1 MERERSYTRH
11 EKTRLCFATLLAL
24 GGIALGACANNESPQ
39 SYNSNPAIT
48 TTTAH
53 NPNNSPPARGSSTE
67 SPKTTSATQN
77 QVPLINPEA
86 LLKKGGCKDL
96 GPAVINLIETLI
108 GNVGGSNTIQCSV
121 VGQELQV
128 NDNFA
133 QSGPNGGMNILALD
147 NIDQG
152 GRFGFQAGTNIWNAF
167 INYAES
173 HPNSEKIIDN
183 YQNTGVNVIYF
194 KSLNEFAFLYQGYII
209 NGAFNGFGYDYASAN
224 INNPNF
230 QPLASLI
237 VDILNY
243 VNQNDK

>member
-11 EKTRLCFATLLAL
+11 EKTRLYFATLLAL

-39 SYNSNPAIT
+39 SHNSNPAIT

-108 GNVGGSNTIQCSV
+108 DNVGGSNTIQCSV
-121 VGQELQV
+121 GGGQELQV
-128 NDNFA
+128 WDNYTA
-133 QSGPNGGMNILALD
+133 GGPSGVVYILAVD

-152 GRFGFQAGTNIWNAF
+152 GQLGLRPGTNIWNTF

-183 YQNTGVNVIYF
+183 YQNTGVNLLFI
-194 KSLNEFAFLYQGYII
+194 KSMNEFSFFIRDTI
-209 NGAFNGFGYDYASAN
+209 
-224 INNPNF
+224 
-230 QPLASLI
+230 
-237 VDILNY
+237 
-243 VNQNDK
+243 